1 MLLVINIGNTHTK
14 LALYEGAEQRAKWR
28 LASERERTADEWGA
42 LVGALL
48 TGGGFGPPD
57 VEAAIGSS
65 VVPPITAA
73 LLEMCTRHLHTPLRV
88 VGPGLDGAIR
98 MAVEQPERVGTDRL
112 VNAYA
117 AYRRWGGPCLVVDL
131 GTATTFNVVSP
142 DGAFVGGAIAPGLG
156 LAAEALA
163 GRGAQLYAVP
173 LDPPPTAIGR
183 NTTEAMQAGLVLGYV
198 ALVEGLIGRM
208 RAECAVLGWPPGP
221 VIATGGLAA
230 TLARATAIFD
240 YIEPDLTLDGLRLLH
255 EAASS
260 EQRAASSEQRVL
272 SAEC

>member
-48 TGGGFGPPD
+48 TGGGCSPQD
-57 VEAAIGSS
+57 VTAAIASS

-73 LLEMCTRHLHTPLRV
+73 LQEMSIRHLHAPLRV
-88 VGPGLDGAIR
+88 VGPGLDGALPA
-98 MAVEQPERVGTDRL
+98 AVEQPERVGTDRL

-142 DGAFVGGAIAPGLG
+142 DGVFLGGAIAPGLG

-163 GRGAQLYAVP
+163 GRGAQLYTVP
-173 LDPPPTAIGR
+173 LDPPPAAIGR
-183 NTTEAMQAGLVLGYV
+183 NTTEAMQSGLVLGYV
-198 ALVEGLIGRM
+198 GLVEGLIGRM
-208 RAECAVLGWPPGP
+208 RAECAALGWPPGP

-230 TLARATAIFD
+230 TLARATVIFD
-240 YIEPDLTLDGLRLLH
+240 HIEPDLTLDGLRLLH
-255 EAASS
+255 EAANG
-260 EQRAASSEQRVL
+260 EQRAASDQ
-272 SAEC
+272 

>member
-28 LASERERTADEWGA
+28 LVSERERTADEWGA

-48 TGGGFGPPD
+48 TGGGFGPQE
-57 VEAAIGSS
+57 VTAAIASS

-73 LLEMCTRHLHTPLRV
+73 LQEMCTRHLAVPLHV

-98 MAVEQPERVGTDRL
+98 TAVEQPERVGTDRL

-117 AYRRWGGPCLVVDL
+117 AYRQYGGPCLVVDL

-142 DGAFVGGAIAPGLG
+142 DGVFMGGAIAPGLG

-173 LDPPPTAIGR
+173 LDPPLAAIGR
-183 NTTEAMQAGLVLGYV
+183 NTTEAMQSGLVLGYA
-198 ALVEGLIGRM
+198 ALVEGLIRRM
-208 RAECAVLGWPPGP
+208 RAECAAQGWPPVP
-221 VIATGGLAA
+221 VIATGGLAS

-240 YIEPDLTLDGLRLLH
+240 QVAPDLTLDGLRLLH
-255 EAASS
+255 E
-260 EQRAASSEQRVL
+260 QRAASGEQRVV
-272 SAEC
+272 SG

>member
-1 MLLVINIGNTHTK
+1 MLLVINVGNTHTK
-14 LALYEGAEQRAKWR
+14 LALYDGALQRAKWR

-48 TGGGFGPPD
+48 AGGSLPPSTIT
-57 VEAAIGSS
+57 AAIGSS

-73 LLEMCTRHLHTPLRV
+73 LQEMCTRHLALPLDV

-98 MAVEQPERVGTDRL
+98 TAVEQPERVGTDRL

-117 AYRRWGGPCLVVDL
+117 PYRLYGGPCLVVDL

-142 DGAFVGGAIAPGLG
+142 DGVFIGGAIAPGLG

-163 GRGAQLYAVP
+163 GRGAQLYTVP
-173 LDPPPTAIGR
+173 LEAPPRAIGR
-183 NTTEAMQAGLVLGYV
+183 NTTEAMQVGLVLGYV
-198 ALVEGLIGRM
+198 ALVEGLIRRM
-208 RAECAVLGWPPGP
+208 RAECAAPGWPPVP

-230 TLARATAIFD
+230 TLARATTVFD
-240 YIEPDLTLDGLRLLH
+240 QVVPDLTLEGLRLLH
-255 EAASS
+255 E
-260 EQRAASSEQRVL
+260 QRAANSEQ
-272 SAEC
+272 